1 MHDECT
7 YYANSD
13 QSYFWGDSETNVLR
27 QKSLGASIMVSD
39 LIDEVSGYV
48 RDGQDQARLLLET
61 QREGYFTND
70 HLLKQVARTVDIFE
84 RIHPVA
90 TALFLFDNAPSHRKV
105 GDNALN
111 ADKLNVGPGGKQ
123 PKMRN
128 TIWGGRIQ
136 RLVDN
141 DGIPKGMKLVPEE
154 RGVDTS
160 NMRAKEMRELLKTF
174 PDFRAQKT
182 IFEDYL
188 DHRGHVCIFYPKFHC
203 ELSPIE
209 RVWCRSKKHTHA
221 YADGTI
227 TRLRKIVPEGLDSV
241 TLEQMKK
248 FFRSCHD
255 YEKAYREGGTGREGE
270 ERVKLYKSHR
280 RVYSTQ
286 C

>member
-13 QSYFWGDSETNVLR
+13 QSYFSGDSETNVLR

-105 GDNALN
+105 ADNALN

-128 TIWGGRIQ
+128 TIWGGRVQ

-188 DHRGHVCIFYPKFHC
+188 DHRGHV
-203 ELSPIE
+203 
-209 RVWCRSKKHTHA
+209 
-221 YADGTI
+221 
-227 TRLRKIVPEGLDSV
+227 
-241 TLEQMKK
+241 
-248 FFRSCHD
+248 
-255 YEKAYREGGTGREGE
+255 
-270 ERVKLYKSHR
+270 
-280 RVYSTQ
+280 
-286 C
+286 